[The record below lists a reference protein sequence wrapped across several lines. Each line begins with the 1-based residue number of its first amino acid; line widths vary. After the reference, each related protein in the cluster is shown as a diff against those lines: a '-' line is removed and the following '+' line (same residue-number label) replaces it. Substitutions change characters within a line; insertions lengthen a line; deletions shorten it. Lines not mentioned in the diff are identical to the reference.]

1 MQLQPSHRKA
11 PQYHKNNRKPWR
23 VLMSAV
29 TRSKGHLKD
38 YFVRTLGKRGT
49 RKRRIKSC

>member
-1 MQLQPSHRKA
+1 
-11 PQYHKNNRKPWR
+11 
-23 VLMSAV
+23 MSAV

-49 RKRRIKSC
+49 RKRIKSY

>member
-1 MQLQPSHRKA
+1 
-11 PQYHKNNRKPWR
+11 
-23 VLMSAV
+23 MSAL

-49 RKRRIKSC
+49 RERRIKSC